1 MLVTDKTHSDKS
13 CASESTQQHTPAL
26 SLWSA
31 AMVNWGDD
39 QNYDL
44 LIFIERGDIDPHNLD
59 GNYLFGKTVQ
69 LFPGYEG
76 DGTAKARQNVI
87 ARLRKKLRNYIFNGT
102 VSGRQKRRAV
112 GELFTLRSF
121 FLLAF
126 PFPFLVF
133 SPHPCFR
140 VGE

>member
-1 MLVTDKTHSDKS
+1 
-13 CASESTQQHTPAL
+13 
-26 SLWSA
+26 
-31 AMVNWGDD
+31 MVNWGDD

-87 ARLRKKLRNYIFNGT
+87 ARLCKKLRNYIFNGT
-102 VSGRQKRRAV
+102 VSGR
-112 GELFTLRSF
+112 
-121 FLLAF
+121 
-126 PFPFLVF
+126 
-133 SPHPCFR
+133 
-140 VGE
+140 

>member
-1 MLVTDKTHSDKS
+1 
-13 CASESTQQHTPAL
+13 
-26 SLWSA
+26 
-31 AMVNWGDD
+31 MVNWGDE
-39 QNYDL
+39 QNQH
-44 LIFIERGDIDPHNLD
+44 LILAIERGDIDPHNLD

-76 DGTAKARQNVI
+76 DGTPKQKSNVI
-87 ARLRKKLRNYIFNGT
+87 ARLRKKLRNFVFDRT

-112 GELFTLRSF
+112 GEFIYFVSF
-121 FLLAF
+121 FYWLP

-133 SPHPCFR
+133 SPRPCFR

>member
-44 LIFIERGDIDPHNLD
+44 LIFVERGDIDPHNLD
-59 GNYLFGKTVQ
+59 GNYLFGNTVH
-69 LFPGYEG
+69 LFQATK
-76 DGTAKARQNVI
+76 GTGLPKQGRTSSHDFTKSSETTY
-87 ARLRKKLRNYIFNGT
+87 RRDL
-102 VSGRQKRRAV
+102 SGRQKRHAV
-112 GELFTLRSF
+112 GELFTLCSF
-121 FLLAF
+121 FLLVL
-126 PFPFLVF
+126 PFPISCLLP
-133 SPHPCFR
+133 SPLFQSC
-140 VGE
+140 